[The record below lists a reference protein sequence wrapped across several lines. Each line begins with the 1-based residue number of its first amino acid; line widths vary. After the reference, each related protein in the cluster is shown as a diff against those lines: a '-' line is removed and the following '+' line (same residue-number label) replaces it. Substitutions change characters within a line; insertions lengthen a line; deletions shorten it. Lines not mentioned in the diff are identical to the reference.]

1 MVWPIL
7 AKISLFIVPILYAIL
22 TKILFATCR
31 VRQYGRENYDGLF
44 RRQQPFVAAFWHY
57 SIFYTMHLIEG
68 REWVAMVSGS
78 SDAEYVAKL
87 LNRMG
92 LSTVRGSRGKGGLR
106 ALRKMAVFMAAGKK
120 AAIVAD
126 GSQGPALQVQ
136 AGAIYLASRTGAPI
150 LPFAWGADRYWAF
163 HSWDRMVLP
172 KPFARLA
179 LCYGEP
185 MYVPARLRA
194 ADLEVCRLQLE
205 ERLRA
210 LYSRAWGCFGVKQH

>member
-1 MVWPIL
+1 ML
-7 AKISLFIVPILYAIL
+7 TKISLFIVPVLYAIL

-31 VRQYGRENYDGLF
+31 VRRYGRQHYDGLLL
-44 RRQQPFVAAFWHY
+44 RQQPFVAAFWHY
-57 SIFYTMHLIEG
+57 SIFCTMQLIEG

-78 SDAEYVAKL
+78 ADAEYVAKL

-106 ALRKMAVFMAAGKK
+106 ALRQMAAFMAAGKK

-126 GSQGPALQVQ
+126 GSQGPALRVQ

-150 LPFAWGADRYWAF
+150 LPFAWGADRYWSF
-163 HSWDRMVLP
+163 HSWDRTVLP

-179 LCYGEP
+179 LFYGEP
-185 MYVPARLRA
+185 MYVPAKLRA
-194 ADLEVCRLQLE
+194 ADLEACRLQLE
-205 ERLRA
+205 ERLGE
-210 LYSRAWGCFGVKQH
+210 LYSRAWGCFGVEQH